1 MSDNAG
7 PKNIVELKQKIQ
19 EGLKN
24 NNNIDETILNKIKI
38 YKVATNLKEL
48 SKKFGNVVTP
58 TQIESESGT
67 P

>member
-1 MSDNAG
+1 MSDNAE

-24 NNNIDETILNKIKI
+24 NYIDENILNKIKI
-38 YKVATNLKEL
+38 YKVAENLKKL
-48 SKKFGNVVTP
+48 SEQFGNVL
-58 TQIESESGT
+58 ESPQADSSSGT

>member
-1 MSDNAG
+1 MSDNAE

-24 NNNIDETILNKIKI
+24 NNIDVNILNKIKI

-67 P
+67 S

>member
-1 MSDNAG
+1 MSDNAE

-24 NNNIDETILNKIKI
+24 NKIDVNILNKIKI

-48 SKKFGNVVTP
+48 SEQFGNVL
-58 TQIESESGT
+58 ESPQADSSSGT